1 MALGAE
7 KAIMEKYSQPCCMGT
22 QTALST
28 YGSVGR
34 FLCPR
39 LFQSPCGSSVI
50 SSSVHFL
57 IPFPISN
64 SRLACPGISI

>member
-7 KAIMEKYSQPCCMGT
+7 KAIMGKFSQHCCTGT
-22 QTALST
+22 LTALST

-50 SSSVHFL
+50 SSSVQF
-57 IPFPISN
+57 PYPISHF
-64 SRLACPGISI
+64 